1 MRGGAEED
9 VRRILMEEE
18 ELGKHE
24 DRVTM
29 KTE

>member
-1 MRGGAEED
+1 MIGDAEED

-18 ELGKHE
+18 ELGRHE
-24 DRVTM
+24 DRVTT